1 MTVDA
6 ITPIDDVQYVGTALY
21 EVCCLHARSPSQVH
35 THTRNKPPV
44 PIYL

>member
-21 EVCCLHARSPSQVH
+21 EV
-35 THTRNKPPV
+35 
-44 PIYL
+44 